1 MFDIASVDSEMK
13 FLLKNIYFK
22 YVLSYFCILNM
33 NLRQLTLDTLDTIN
47 QPSYSPR
54 PKKACTYCP
63 QIKLIMVTVKYL
75 LTERIWLYIFM
86 SGIAQSVPLNPKLKM
101 FLKNIKFKITLSSQI
116 WVFFPFEFLRG
127 TAEICHTS
135 LWGFSKAL

>member
-75 LTERIWLYIFM
+75 LKERIWLYIFM

-101 FLKNIKFKITLSSQI
+101 FLKNIKFKIILSY
-116 WVFFPFEFLRG
+116 L
-127 TAEICHTS
+127 C
-135 LWGFSKAL
+135 KAKVLN